1 MHCASHRARGLLLLV
16 SALVVAPGVARAQ
29 TLVHFTDGRTLE
41 VSRVERQ
48 DAMTLLRLEGG
59 GTIAVPSARISNW
72 SELPPQKSPQQRAA
86 ALGRGQLWKRAAGEY
101 AQLIGAA
108 AARHGVDPALLTA
121 VAQVESAFDP
131 LAISPKGAAG
141 LMQLMPATAERFGVR
156 DVFDV
161 AQNVEGGT
169 RYLAWLLERF
179 GGDPELALAGYN
191 AGEGAV
197 DRHGGIPPYRE
208 TRSYV
213 TQVLAGVGRLESPAD

>member
-1 MHCASHRARGLLLLV
+1 MRPVHSRSRLAASLV
-16 SALVVAPGVARAQ
+16 LALQLSGAAAAQ
-29 TLVHFTDGRTLE
+29 TLVEFTDGRTLE
-41 VSRVERQ
+41 VGQVERQ

-59 GTIAVPSARISNW
+59 GSIAVPSARIANW
-72 SELPPQKSPQQRAA
+72 SELPKPAPAA
-86 ALGRGQLWKRAAGEY
+86 TARRLGQDQLWRRAAGEF

-131 LAISPKGAAG
+131 SAVSPKGAGG
-141 LMQLMPATAERFGVR
+141 LMQLMPATAQRFGVD

-169 RYLAWLLERF
+169 RYLAWLLDRF
-179 GGDPELALAGYN
+179 EGSRELALAGYN

-197 DRHGGIPPYRE
+197 DRYGGIPPYRE

-213 TQVLAGVGRLESPAD
+213 TQVLAGAGRLEAPAD